1 MIARFRKTSRLA
13 ALATSALLSVVCWLA
28 FTRAAAPTQ
37 AEPATTAPP
46 GDQRPLDSVK
56 PRDRAEEINRLR
68 KRMNQLE
75 SEIAVAQ
82 DKVDQLRI
90 LSLSNNGNE
99 SLDTDTIRMIERER
113 VNHHAAAARSETL
126 LKELRSKTG
135 PQLAQAIP
143 TAIPD
148 VELVQLIRDLNS
160 AETQYSKLTQEFGP
174 ESSSV
179 RQVDVVRATVT
190 KQIDARV
197 EGILAGLQA
206 QVAANMASAAS
217 LSNLVQTA
225 KIKDAKLNERIR
237 PYLMAKR
244 DLEMM
249 ERLREALLLKLW
261 TAEFEIGDNDLP

>member
-1 MIARFRKTSRLA
+1 
-13 ALATSALLSVVCWLA
+13 
-28 FTRAAAPTQ
+28 
-37 AEPATTAPP
+37 
-46 GDQRPLDSVK
+46 
-56 PRDRAEEINRLR
+56 
-68 KRMNQLE
+68 
-75 SEIAVAQ
+75 
-82 DKVDQLRI
+82 
-90 LSLSNNGNE
+90 
-99 SLDTDTIRMIERER
+99 MIERER